1 MHMYI
6 YMYTIMYIHT
16 HIHVHVDVGAMHSQ
30 VVESDGD
37 VLRDEH
43 LGKAL
48 GLLLLQ
54 HGADLLL
61 GGVRMRAH
69 VSVRALDH

>member
-1 MHMYI
+1 M
-6 YMYTIMYIHT
+6 IMYIQVHA
-16 HIHVHVDVGAMHSQ
+16 HVDVEAMHSQ

-61 GGVRMRAH
+61 GGVRVRAH
-69 VSVRALDH
+69 VRVRALDH